1 MRDINRIEPML
12 ELVRKLWI
20 AYPDLRLGQLIYC
33 AAIKYCAAGIAGWG
47 SKDIFHIEDDQ
58 LAHGIK
64 LLKEGAHNEANT
76 QKKKNEQ
83 T

>member
-12 ELVRKLWI
+12 ELVRELWI
-20 AYPDLRLGQLIYC
+20 ACPDMRLGQLVHNA
-33 AAIKYCAAGIAGWG
+33 AAITGWG
-47 SKDIFHIEDDQ
+47 NNDIFHIEDDQ
-58 LAHGIK
+58 LTHGIK

>member
-1 MRDINRIEPML
+1 MRDINRIEPIL
-12 ELVRKLWI
+12 ELVRELWI
-20 AYPDLRLGQLIYC
+20 AYPDLRLGQLILN
-33 AAIKYCAAGIAGWG
+33 AAVISGW
-47 SKDIFHIEDDQ
+47 KTNDVFYIEDDQ

-64 LLKEGAHNEANT
+64 ALKEGAHNEADT